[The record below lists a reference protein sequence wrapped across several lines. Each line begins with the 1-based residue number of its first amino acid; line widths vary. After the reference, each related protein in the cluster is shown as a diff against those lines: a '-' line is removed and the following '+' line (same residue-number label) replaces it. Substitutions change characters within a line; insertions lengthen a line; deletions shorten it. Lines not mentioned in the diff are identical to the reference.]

1 MRYVIRPFAHHLK
14 WPIRILAFVVH
25 LMHHLAAF
33 FAWAWMLV
41 HIAGT
46 LAQAGLH
53 AGKLWETQVLSEIWR
68 DGVSYFTTAGG
79 MEWQKV
85 LALAVVPAFVVAL
98 RNAWAA
104 YEQFRAWVHDHHHP
118 HPHADNPA

>member
-1 MRYVIRPFAHHLK
+1 MRHIIRPFVHHLK
-14 WPIRILAFVVH
+14 WPIRIAAFIVH

-53 AGKLWETQVLSEIWR
+53 AGKLWETLVLTDIWR
-68 DGVSYFTTAGG
+68 DGLSYFSTAGG
-79 MEWQKV
+79 VEWHKV
-85 LALAVVPAFVVAL
+85 LALAVVPAFLVAV
-98 RNAWAA
+98 RNAYAA
-104 YEQFRAWVHDHHHP
+104 YDQFRAWVHAHHNSQHS
-118 HPHADNPA
+118 A

>member
-1 MRYVIRPFAHHLK
+1 MRHIIRPFAHHLK
-14 WPIRILAFVVH
+14 WPIRVLAFVLH

-79 MEWQKV
+79 LEWQKV
-85 LALAVVPAFVVAL
+85 LALAVVPAFLVAL
-98 RNAWAA
+98 RNAFAA
-104 YEQFRAWVHDHHHP
+104 YEQFRDWVHDHRHP
-118 HPHADNPA
+118 SRPA